1 MANSENISLIF
12 YVASLMKT
20 VRFASPND
28 NTHVSRKYIV
38 RFADYLLIRG
48 CLLY

>member
-1 MANSENISLIF
+1 MHSVRYIEFYLDTMANSENISLIF

-28 NTHVSRKYIV
+28 NTHVRRQYMV
-38 RFADYLLIRG
+38 
-48 CLLY
+48 